1 VRNKVK
7 DQYEAYPYPARDP
20 AEESNRLV
28 TGSPSRLL
36 EIDHYLFRGQRDW
49 RRPFRA
55 LVAGGGTG
63 DGLVML
69 TQQLADAGVPAQV
82 TYLDLSSA
90 SRAIAQARIAA
101 RGLAAQVTFVSGSLL
116 DLPQLG
122 LEDFDYID
130 CCGVLHHLA
139 DPSAGLAALAGALA
153 PGGGLGIM
161 VYGEYGRAG
170 LYPLQAALRQLG
182 AGLSLAEKITQAE
195 QLLTELP
202 ATNGFSRNPFLG
214 DHQRGPAE
222 LVDLLL
228 HPQDRAYTVPQLQ
241 DWVHGVGLT
250 IAGFIEPLR
259 YDPRLYLTDPDLRAR
274 AAALPLPEQAALA
287 ERLAGNMKTHTL
299 YLSREADS
307 RARFLGGGSV
317 PVLVDW
323 QPAALAR
330 SLAKSP
336 VLKGSF
342 DGLSV
347 ELPLPPEAPALLS
360 QVDGQRSFEQIY
372 QTARRHNPNI
382 RRQAFLAVA
391 ERLVEILGGIN
402 RLLLRNPGP
411 PDLRAGA

>member
-1 VRNKVK
+1 MRNKVK

-153 PGGGLGIM
+153 PDDFFFENLFRFWRVGNF
-161 VYGEYGRAG
+161 
-170 LYPLQAALRQLG
+170 YPA
-182 AGLSLAEKITQAE
+182 
-195 QLLTELP
+195 
-202 ATNGFSRNPFLG
+202 N
-214 DHQRGPAE
+214 
-222 LVDLLL
+222 
-228 HPQDRAYTVPQLQ
+228 
-241 DWVHGVGLT
+241 
-250 IAGFIEPLR
+250 
-259 YDPRLYLTDPDLRAR
+259 
-274 AAALPLPEQAALA
+274 
-287 ERLAGNMKTHTL
+287 
-299 YLSREADS
+299 
-307 RARFLGGGSV
+307 
-317 PVLVDW
+317 
-323 QPAALAR
+323 
-330 SLAKSP
+330 
-336 VLKGSF
+336 
-342 DGLSV
+342 
-347 ELPLPPEAPALLS
+347 
-360 QVDGQRSFEQIY
+360 
-372 QTARRHNPNI
+372 
-382 RRQAFLAVA
+382 VA
-391 ERLVEILGGIN
+391 
-402 RLLLRNPGP
+402 
-411 PDLRAGA
+411 